1 MYAQIACVYVGSDMT
16 LREAGFMWFYIM
28 LGLGTIYWIVAII
41 KNNAYQA
48 GFWSGRSAGWKS
60 CIEHQAKI
68 NQMKIDQVFDYDK
81 N

>member
-1 MYAQIACVYVGSDMT
+1 MT

-28 LGLGTIYWIVAII
+28 LGIGTMGWIISRI
-41 KNNAYQA
+41 KENAYQA
-48 GFWSGRSAGWKS
+48 GFWSGRSSGWKS

-68 NQMKIDQVFDYDK
+68 KEMKLDQVFDYDK

>member
-1 MYAQIACVYVGSDMT
+1 M
-16 LREAGFMWFYIM
+16 
-28 LGLGTIYWIVAII
+28 YWIVATI